1 MKIKTLGI
9 ITALTLTLSACAPVE
24 SETIEPFDGLTIV
37 SSTNVWGDIAK
48 SVAGDGVRVISIIDS
63 FGQDPHSYEASA
75 RDQLAVNE
83 ADIVVANGGG
93 YDSFIDVLAD
103 AAGGFEI
110 LYAYLPDE
118 HSEEE
123 ATAEESTEDGHDHG
137 HENEH
142 SEEEA
147 TAEESTE
154 DGHDHGHENV
164 HSEEEA
170 TAEESTEDG
179 HDHGHEN
186 EHVWYDFHVVE
197 DFATRLA
204 EQLGTLD
211 PDGATEYAENLVE
224 FLGEMERLQDDVAMA
239 GQNYQG
245 YSVLSS
251 EPVADYLIDALGFE
265 NVTPS
270 EFSQAIEEETDL
282 SPKVLLEVQELLK
295 NKLVKL
301 FVVNSQT
308 GSSQIDS
315 LVALAKDNG
324 IAVVEMSELLPE
336 GISYSE
342 WMHNNILSID
352 TALN

>member
-147 TAEESTE
+147 IAK
-154 DGHDHGHENV
+154 
-164 HSEEEA
+164 
-170 TAEESTEDG
+170 ESTEDG

-245 YSVLSS
+245 YSVVSS

-315 LVALAKDNG
+315 LVTLAKDNG
-324 IAVVEMSELLPE
+324 IAVVEMSELLPG

>member
-154 DGHDHGHENV
+154 DGHDHGHEN
-164 HSEEEA
+164 
-170 TAEESTEDG
+170 
-179 HDHGHEN
+179 

-204 EQLGTLD
+204 EQLGALD

-245 YSVLSS
+245 YSVVSS

-315 LVALAKDNG
+315 LVTLAKDNG

>member
-9 ITALTLTLSACAPVE
+9 ITALTLTLSACSPVE

-37 SSTNVWGDIAK
+37 SSTNVWGDIAQ

-93 YDSFIDVLAD
+93 YDSFIDILAD

-110 LYAYLPDE
+110 LYAHLPDE

-123 ATAEESTEDGHDHG
+123 AP
-137 HENEH
+137 
-142 SEEEA
+142 EEEA
-147 TAEESTE
+147 T
-154 DGHDHGHENV
+154 D
-164 HSEEEA
+164 
-170 TAEESTEDG
+170 DG

-211 PDGATEYAENLVE
+211 PDGATAYADNLVE
-224 FLGEMERLQDDVAMA
+224 FLGEIERLQDDVDRA

-251 EPVADYLIDALGFE
+251 EPVADYLIEALGFE
-265 NVTPS
+265 NITPS
-270 EFSQAIEEETDL
+270 DFSQAIEEETDL
-282 SPKVLLEVQELLK
+282 SPKVLLEVQQLLK
-295 NKLVKL
+295 NKLVEL

-315 LVALAKDNG
+315 LVNLAKDNG
-324 IAVVEMSELLPE
+324 IAVVEMSELLPD
-336 GISYSE
+336 GIRYSE
-342 WMHNNILSID
+342 WMSNNITSID
-352 TALN
+352 SALN

>member
-154 DGHDHGHENV
+154 DGHDHGHEN
-164 HSEEEA
+164 
-170 TAEESTEDG
+170 
-179 HDHGHEN
+179 

-245 YSVLSS
+245 YSVVSS

-315 LVALAKDNG
+315 LVTLAKDNG

-342 WMHNNILSID
+342 WMNNNILSID

>member
-9 ITALTLTLSACAPVE
+9 ITALTLTLSACSPVE

-118 HSEEE
+118 
-123 ATAEESTEDGHDHG
+123 
-137 HENEH
+137 
-142 SEEEA
+142 
-147 TAEESTE
+147 
-154 DGHDHGHENV
+154 

-336 GISYSE
+336 GISYPE

>member
-1 MKIKTLGI
+1 MKIQTLGI

-142 SEEEA
+142 
-147 TAEESTE
+147 
-154 DGHDHGHENV
+154 
-164 HSEEEA
+164 
-170 TAEESTEDG
+170 
-179 HDHGHEN
+179 
-186 EHVWYDFHVVE
+186 VWYDFHVVE

-245 YSVLSS
+245 YSVVSS

-315 LVALAKDNG
+315 LVTLAKDNG

>member
-118 HSEEE
+118 
-123 ATAEESTEDGHDHG
+123 
-137 HENEH
+137 
-142 SEEEA
+142 
-147 TAEESTE
+147 
-154 DGHDHGHENV
+154 

-315 LVALAKDNG
+315 LVTLAKDNG